1 MARGR
6 GDVLQLRVELEGI
19 APPVWRRLLVSDRAT
34 LLELH
39 DVIQAA
45 FQQPDHAMHQ
55 FRLDGI
61 TWHDP
66 EGADPAA
73 PTSTGAT
80 TLDMLDLGAG
90 ARMLHEAEG
99 GMARW
104 RHVIT
109 VEERAARFVGQR
121 IPACTA
127 AGGASP
133 PEGIDS
139 PDRYRAML
147 AAIGQ
152 PGHELHDWLPEDFDA
167 GYADLNAINAALG
180 EVPRS

>member
-1 MARGR
+1 
-6 GDVLQLRVELEGI
+6 
-19 APPVWRRLLVSDRAT
+19 
-34 LLELH
+34 
-39 DVIQAA
+39 
-45 FQQPDHAMHQ
+45 
-55 FRLDGI
+55 
-61 TWHDP
+61 
-66 EGADPAA
+66 
-73 PTSTGAT
+73 
-80 TLDMLDLGAG
+80 MLDLGAG

-139 PDRYRAML
+139 PDRYRAMRRAV
-147 AAIGQ
+147 AAPDDPAGA
-152 PGHELHDWLPEDFDA
+152 ELREWLPSGFDPDF
-167 GYADLNAINAALG
+167 ADLQAINAALA
-180 EVPRS
+180 EVPRA